1 MKNLLFLE
9 LVKVLMYDVYI
20 SYIKKKYGDCVVI
33 CLIEL
38 IYNKI
43 FIKKKYVYMKEDY
56 YYFDVRLYFVRIY

>member
-9 LVKVLMYDVYI
+9 LVKVLMDDFYI

-43 FIKKKYVYMKEDY
+43 FIKNKYVYMKEDY

>member
-9 LVKVLMYDVYI
+9 LVKVLMYDFYI
-20 SYIKKKYGDCVVI
+20 SYIKNKYGDCVVI

-43 FIKKKYVYMKEDY
+43 FIKNKYVYMKEDY

>member
-9 LVKVLMYDVYI
+9 LVKVLMDDFYI
-20 SYIKKKYGDCVVI
+20 SYIKKKYSDCVVI
-33 CLIEL
+33 CLKEL

-56 YYFDVRLYFVRIY
+56 YYFDVRLCFVRIY

>member
-9 LVKVLMYDVYI
+9 LVKVLMYDFYI

-38 IYNKI
+38 IYN
-43 FIKKKYVYMKEDY
+43 
-56 YYFDVRLYFVRIY
+56 